1 MTSVSGDTSA
11 LIAHIG
17 TRLRVLGCGIL
28 GREGPMGM
36 IALGLWM
43 PWSPG
48 EPLTCSLLP
57 LLIKKVCR
65 AYGGAG
71 GEPLQPRPGFKL
83 GRDRGRVRLQELL
96 KRDGGGLVP
105 LVLHLPVTPSQGLEM
120 MEVTGGW
127 GNIPHHCHYDQY
139 EGQPE
144 LTHCSQLFLRN
155 AHTT

>member
-1 MTSVSGDTSA
+1 VS
-11 LIAHIG
+11 
-17 TRLRVLGCGIL
+17 
-28 GREGPMGM
+28 
-36 IALGLWM
+36 
-43 PWSPG
+43 
-48 EPLTCSLLP
+48 LTCSLLP

-83 GRDRGRVRLQELL
+83 GRNRGRVRLQELL

-144 LTHCSQLFLRN
+144 LTLCSQLFLRN